1 VPTCALMAQLDEQR
15 VDAAF
20 LRGKLAERRVP
31 IFVAAARIGVHPRR
45 VGEML
50 NGHRELTPQIAARLL
65 QAIEQE

>member
-1 VPTCALMAQLDEQR
+1 MAQLDEQH

-20 LRGKLAERRVP
+20 LRGKLAEHRLP
-31 IFVAAARIGVHPRR
+31 IFVVAARIRVHPRR

-50 NGHRELTPQIAARLL
+50 NGHRPLPPELAAKIL